1 MEILLLLV
9 VGALNIACFFIGAK
23 VGQTASK
30 GERIEMP
37 KLDPMKAIREHQ
49 DRKQAQA
56 EQDRYEAIL
65 RNVESYDGTDRGQ
78 EDVPRG

>member
-56 EQDRYEAIL
+56 EQERYEAIL